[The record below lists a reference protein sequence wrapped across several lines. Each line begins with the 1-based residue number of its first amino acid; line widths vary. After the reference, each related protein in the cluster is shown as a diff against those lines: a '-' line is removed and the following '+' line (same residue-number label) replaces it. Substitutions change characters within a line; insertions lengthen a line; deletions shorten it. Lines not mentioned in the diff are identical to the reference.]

1 MPRQSSNGFMG
12 LEGLSKVKSGAKYRA
27 RIRRVRHV
35 VYIILGVSFAIF
47 AIIALFAIGSVGLER
62 FVSILASVKPLY
74 LLLALLSVLAGYLMR
89 FPKWLIYMRRLG
101 VRVPVAKDF
110 IIYMSMYSMDITPG
124 RWGRGIVSYTI
135 NRLTGISFV
144 RTFPAVVADI
154 ITDSAGF
161 SIVAIGSALLIG
173 KFVDVS
179 LIFVALLVGPLV
191 FLVMKGPFFF
201 MKRMLYR
208 FRALRSFLDMG
219 HMYFESH
226 SLLGIDSYAY
236 SMAFTIPSMLMNGVA
251 LYFVIAG
258 FGITLPASELALV
271 VFIYSSSF
279 LVGMVSGVP
288 ATLGITDGLLIGS
301 MTLLM
306 GSYISFG
313 VAAAVTIVY
322 RIVTVWFVQLFSS
335 LALFRT
341 MRYWK

>member
-1 MPRQSSNGFMG
+1 MPRNSGNGFMG

-27 RIRRVRHV
+27 RVRRIRHV
-35 VYIILGVSFAIF
+35 IYLILGVSFAIF
-47 AIIALFAIGSVGLER
+47 ALIAVWATWSVGLDK
-62 FVSILASVKPLY
+62 FISILASLKPMY
-74 LLLALLSVLAGYLMR
+74 VLLALLSVLAGYLLR
-89 FPKWLIYMRRLG
+89 FPKWLLYMKRLG
-101 VRVPVAKDF
+101 VKAPLMKNF
-110 IIYMSMYSMDITPG
+110 MIYMSMYSMDITPG
-124 RWGRGIVSYTI
+124 RWGRGVVSYTI

-173 KFVDVS
+173 RFVDVS
-179 LIFVALLVGPLV
+179 LVFVAMLVGPLV
-191 FLVMKGPFFF
+191 FLVMKGPFLF
-201 MKRMLYR
+201 MRRMLYR
-208 FRALRSFLDMG
+208 FKGLRGFLDMG

-226 SLLGIDSYAY
+226 SLLGLDSYAY

-258 FGITLPASELALV
+258 FGIDLPASVLPLV

-279 LVGMVSGVP
+279 LVGMVSGIP

-301 MTLLM
+301 LTLLM
-306 GSYISFG
+306 GPYVSFG

-341 MRYWK
+341 MKYWK